1 MYSRYYTFKPK
12 AVRLR
17 KAGKT
22 YGEIKKIL
30 RESISKSTLSHWFRD
45 IILTKIQQGR
55 LQKRV
60 SINIKRAQIKA
71 WAVNKKRREEY
82 IQNVRDRVRHF
93 PNELRRKK
101 SAKIALA
108 MLYLGEGAKTNGGSL
123 MFGNSDPSVICL
135 FLHLLRYCYDI
146 DEKKFRC
153 TLQCRSDQNIE
164 KLEKFWSRMT
174 QIPPSQFYK
183 ARVDPRTIGKP
194 SRNLEYKG
202 VCRIDYF
209 SGEIFIE
216 LQQIVEV
223 LYTGR

>member
-1 MYSRYYTFKPK
+1 MYSQYYTLKPK

-22 YGEIKKIL
+22 YREIKKIL
-30 RESISKSTLSHWFRD
+30 GEPISKSTLSHWFRD
-45 IILTKIQQGR
+45 IILTKIQQER

-60 SINIKRAQIKA
+60 SVNIKRAQIKA

-93 PNELRRKK
+93 PNELRRKN

-135 FLHLLRYCYDI
+135 FLHLLRYCYNI

-164 KLEKFWSRMT
+164 KLEKFWSRIT

-223 LYTGR
+223 IYTGR